1 MRIPPT
7 LGLCESVDFGMSG
20 SSGSFTRPCS
30 DLGERGGGG
39 TFPVVCAFIRWT
51 DLGKCRFGVRGSCA
65 NFANVRTWRKCSFL
79 LSGCR
84 VPFHC
89 WTDSRRVALVEFH
102 W

>member
-39 TFPVVCAFIRWT
+39 LFRLCAR
-51 DLGKCRFGVRGSCA
+51 
-65 NFANVRTWRKCSFL
+65 
-79 LSGCR
+79 LSDGLI
-84 VPFHC
+84 
-89 WTDSRRVALVEFH
+89 WESVALV
-102 W
+102 